1 MRHNIKTIHFLVT
14 LVLSLTA
21 YAYDFEVDGIYYNIN
36 GNEATVTY
44 REYTYTSNFFYSGSV
59 VIPQTV
65 TYNNVTYPVTAIG
78 SSAFCRCTG
87 LTEITIPNS
96 ITAIRSEAFRDC
108 VSLTSVVIP
117 KSVVSIGQ
125 YAFSYCNNLSD
136 VTLYNSVASLGKYCF
151 FPQSTKKLT
160 LLGIGEWKIPC
171 HSNYFSELHYYLDTL
186 VVGAAITGISF
197 SYDPGVYSPYGI
209 NTSQVY
215 SYASMPPVCDETTFR
230 GYDATLHVLPSSV
243 VNYVTAD
250 YWQNFSSFSNDI
262 NQRVVLNQKEASLIQ
277 WETLQLEAIVEPSGT
292 KLLWSSTNPKVATV
306 DENGNVTAISGGEC
320 YIYAEM
326 ASNLAACDVC
336 HVIVNYPELSL
347 EIDRDSVEFTAVG
360 DQVTLTASITPD
372 NTGLVPE
379 WSSSDLSVATVEDGV
394 VTAIGIGECDITA
407 TVLDKSVVCHVIV
420 NSTITITL
428 DAAEVS
434 IKPNEIQTLML
445 TFDPI
450 ETDVKV
456 TVNDQTIAFARV
468 LKSNATSNNSY
479 SAPNIGTQQVQL
491 IGIKEGTTMVTVES
505 TDGKAIPATCLV
517 TVYTEPGDLDCNG
530 FRNISDV
537 TSLIDYLLTGDDS
550 QIKTENADVDGD
562 GQINISDVTTLIDI
576 LLTGA

>member
-1 MRHNIKTIHFLVT
+1 MKKYLLLAVVA
-14 LVLSLTA
+14 LLALTA
-21 YAYDFEVDGIYYNIN
+21 NAYDFEVDGIYYNIT

-44 REYTYTSNFFYSGSV
+44 REYTYTSNYFYSGSV

-78 SSAFCRCTG
+78 SSAFCGCTG

-108 VSLTSVVIP
+108 VGLSSVVIP
-117 KSVVSIGQ
+117 KSVVSIGEN
-125 YAFSYCNNLSD
+125 AFFYCNNLSD

-151 FPQSTKKLT
+151 FTQSIKKLT

-171 HSNYFSELHYYLDTL
+171 HSTYYTGLHYLLDTL

-197 SYDPGVYSPYGI
+197 SYEPGVYSPYGI
-209 NTSQVY
+209 NSSQVY
-215 SYASMPPVCDETTFR
+215 SYASSPPVCDETTFR

-243 VNYVTAD
+243 VNYITAD

-262 NQRVVLNQKEASLIQ
+262 NERVVLNQKDASLIQ
-277 WETLQLEAIVEPSGT
+277 WETLQLEGNVEPSGT

-336 HVIVNYPELSL
+336 HIIVNYPEISL
-347 EIDRDSVEFTAVG
+347 ELDRDSIEFNVVG

-372 NTGLVPE
+372 NTGLGLA
-379 WSSSDLSVATVEDGV
+379 WSSSDLSVATVENGI

-407 TVLDKSVVCHVIV
+407 TVLDKSVVCHVTV
-420 NSTITITL
+420 NSTITISF
-428 DAAEVS
+428 DSDEVS

-445 TFDPI
+445 TFDPT

-456 TVNDQTIAFARV
+456 TVNDPTIAFARI
-468 LKSNATSNNSY
+468 LKSNAAGNNSY
-479 SAPNIGTQQVQL
+479 SVPILGAQQVQL

-517 TVYTEPGDLDCNG
+517 TVYTEPGDVNCDG
-530 FRNISDV
+530 FVNISDV
-537 TSLIDYLLTGDDS
+537 TDLIDYLLGSDVTNFKAG
-550 QIKTENADVDGD
+550 NADLDDDGSV
-562 GQINISDVTTLIDI
+562 NIADVTTLIDF
-576 LLTGA
+576 LLSNGN

>member
-1 MRHNIKTIHFLVT
+1 MRYNIKTILFLLT
-14 LVLSLTA
+14 LVLSTTA

-44 REYTYTSNFFYSGSV
+44 KEYDKNNYIGSV
-59 VIPQTV
+59 VIPETV
-65 TYNNVTYPVTAIG
+65 TYNAVTYPVTAIG
-78 SSAFCRCTG
+78 YCAFFNCDS
-87 LTEITIPNS
+87 LTSIKLPNS
-96 ITAIRSEAFRDC
+96 IISIGRSAFSYCDGL
-108 VSLTSVVIP
+108 SKIVIP
-117 KSVVSIGQ
+117 KSVNMIEQHAFGQ
-125 YAFSYCNNLSD
+125 CTNLTDLTIYTPINYAWYFFSGTYI
-136 VTLYNSVASLGKYCF
+136 
-151 FPQSTKKLT
+151 KKLT
-160 LLGIGEWKIPC
+160 LLGIGEWKLR
-171 HSNYFSELHYYLDTL
+171 HVWDYYSDLYYYADTL
-186 VVGAAITGISF
+186 VVGAAITGISCDF
-197 SYDPGVYSPYGI
+197 NYEYYGLYGM
-209 NTSQVY
+209 TPSQVY
-215 SYASMPPVCDETTFR
+215 SYASTPPVCNEITFR
-230 GYDATLHVLPSSV
+230 SYDATLHVQPTSV
-243 VNYVTAD
+243 VSYITAD

-262 NQRVVLNQKEASLIQ
+262 NERVVFNQKEVSLIQ
-277 WETLQLEAIVEPSGT
+277 WETLQLEVNVEPSGRE
-292 KLLWSSTNPKVATV
+292 LLWSSTNPKVATV

-320 YIYAEM
+320 YIYTEM
-326 ASNLAACDVC
+326 SSNLAACDVC
-336 HVIVNYPELSL
+336 HIIVDYPEISL
-347 EIDRDSVEFTAVG
+347 EIDRDSVEFTTVG
-360 DQVTLTASITPD
+360 DQVTLIASIVPD

-379 WSSSDLSVATVEDGV
+379 WSSSDSTVATVEDGV

-445 TFDPI
+445 TFDPT

-456 TVNDQTIAFARV
+456 TVNDPTIAFARI
-468 LKSNATSNNSY
+468 LKSNASSNNSY
-479 SAPNIGTQQVQL
+479 SAPIIGTQQVQL
-491 IGIKEGTTMVTVES
+491 IGIKEGTTMVTVGS